1 MLLVKFVIF
10 FIAQKL
16 CQAEFDRLVDTSLP
30 ATQIGIYLKSLVQKE
45 LGFEHLQDITN
56 DFSKANGVTSY
67 RFVCFDKQ
75 NPNM

>member
-1 MLLVKFVIF
+1 MLLLKFVIF
-10 FIAQKL
+10 FIAQKP

-56 DFSKANGVTSY
+56 DFSKTNGVTSY
-67 RFVCFDKQ
+67 RFLVF
-75 NPNM
+75 